1 VSLDVSKSVA
11 VITGAGS
18 GIGRATAEALA
29 GRGGRVLVT
38 DIDGE
43 RAEHVAA
50 AIGSTAAAAQ
60 CDVTSLTDVEAA
72 RDLALDRFGRI
83 DIVMSNAGVLAVGPV
98 ESIPLD
104 AWERVIDVNLMGAV
118 RCNLVF
124 LPILLAQGSGHLV
137 YTSSTSGMLPYF
149 TDSLP
154 YTATK
159 HALVGIAESLALYLH
174 PKGIGVTCLCPAGV
188 ATNLAEQITFYGEMG
203 VPSGPDLPVVD
214 AAIVGELAADAITE
228 GRFLVL
234 TAPEV
239 ADELRERAADIEAY
253 LARQHAPRP

>member
-1 VSLDVSKSVA
+1 VDVSKSVA

-29 GRGGRVLVT
+29 SRGGRVVVT
-38 DIDGE
+38 DIDGA
-43 RAEHVAA
+43 RAEKVAA
-50 AIGSTAAAAQ
+50 AIGSNAAAAR
-60 CDVTSLTDVEAA
+60 CDVTSFADLEAA
-72 RDLALDRFGRI
+72 RDIALDRFGRI

-98 ESIPLD
+98 EDIPFN
-104 AWERVIDVNLMGAV
+104 AWERVVDVNLMGAV

-124 LPILLAQGSGHLV
+124 LPILLTQGSGHLV

-149 TDSLP
+149 YDSLP

-174 PKGIGVTCLCPAGV
+174 PRGIGVTCLCPAGV
-188 ATNLAEQITFYGEMG
+188 ATNLAEQITFHGALG
-203 VPSGPDLPVVD
+203 VPAGPALPVVD
-214 AAIVGELAADAITE
+214 PAVVGELAAEAIADN
-228 GRFLVL
+228 RFLVL

-253 LARQHAPRP
+253 LARHHTPSA